1 MNPSEVETGSDII
14 SEVMGH
20 MYASGGVC
28 LVPMAPCP
36 VVSGSAVERRVAPR
50 VLGSRVRRFL
60 PGGRAHTQLTAFTL
74 AHSEQPRPC
83 GALLPLSINVSEV
96 VQ

>member
-28 LVPMAPCP
+28 LVAMCR
-36 VVSGSAVERRVAPR
+36 VSVSGSAVERRVAPR